1 MHQACV
7 IDLSGCDVSEPLQVG
22 VLAPVRR
29 AIVPVAVQA
38 VLAAVAAAGC
48 AHTNFTFVTM

>member
-7 IDLSGCDVSEPLQVG
+7 IDLSGGEAGEPLQVG

-29 AIVPVAVQA
+29 AVVPVAVQA
-38 VLAAVAAAGC
+38 VLAAEGAARC